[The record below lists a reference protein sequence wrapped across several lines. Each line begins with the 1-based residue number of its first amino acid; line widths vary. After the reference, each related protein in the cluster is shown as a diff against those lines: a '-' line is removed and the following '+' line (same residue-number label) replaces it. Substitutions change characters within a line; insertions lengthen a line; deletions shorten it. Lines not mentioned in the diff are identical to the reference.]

1 MQQPYQSARKSVKKL
16 TSCGLMRCSMLPMT
30 RIIDAKFCLCICFFK
45 GLFKLIDELE
55 QEDMMDV
62 LTEEQRVRLGWWD
75 YQ

>member
-1 MQQPYQSARKSVKKL
+1 
-16 TSCGLMRCSMLPMT
+16 MLPMT